1 MQSILRKEFFVF
13 FFLCLPRIRT
23 GRPDG
28 KSAACVL
35 FCFVLRVAGPSIVK
49 KKTKKKEAARNGGP
63 IPPSV
68 QFHSAGQSTMDR
80 ELLTTCKPIR
90 SADRRPFPLPPP
102 VRRATLLR
110 VLETRWRPIFSITDA
125 VHDRFIDSIDCRP
138 DSVPFGRHR
147 IRLRREAFA
156 LGRSLDWKA
165 LPFTHHSERFIC
177 RWNSS

>member
-1 MQSILRKEFFVF
+1 MF
-13 FFLCLPRIRT
+13 FFSLFASHSNRST
-23 GRPDG
+23 GREVG
-28 KSAACVL
+28 RL
-35 FCFVLRVAGPSIVK
+35 CFVLFRFTRRRAIHRQ